1 MNSMI
6 DALAP
11 AEGTLRIVDALQTA
25 NKDFD
30 LLLLPNPA
38 YGYTVKRALDYLVEH
53 LLGLQPPDDFKLTTS
68 FD

>member
-38 YGYTVKRALDYLVEH
+38 YGYTVKRAWDYLV
-53 LLGLQPPDDFKLTTS
+53 
-68 FD
+68 